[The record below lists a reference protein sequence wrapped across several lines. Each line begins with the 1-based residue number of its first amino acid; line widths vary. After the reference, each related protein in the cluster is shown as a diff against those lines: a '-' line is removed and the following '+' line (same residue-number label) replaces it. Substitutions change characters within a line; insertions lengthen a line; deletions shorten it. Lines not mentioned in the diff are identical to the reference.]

1 MVPELHV
8 VNEKL
13 SGWPLQTPAKF
24 AIKRPFPKGQKGEII
39 RQMNV
44 LE

>member
-1 MVPELHV
+1 MVPKLHV

-13 SGWPLQTPAKF
+13 GGWPLETPAKF
-24 AIKRPFPKGQKGEII
+24 ATKRPFSKGQKGEII
-39 RQMNV
+39 RQINV

>member
-13 SGWPLQTPAKF
+13 SGWPLQTPSKF
-24 AIKRPFPKGQKGEII
+24 TIKRPFPKGQKGGNNQTDECT
-39 RQMNV
+39 
-44 LE
+44 